1 MDLSFNLALSYRY
14 LKHPTSRQ
22 NVEDTPGQIPELIL
36 TLRHMWLAVE
46 CPHPPLPYMSWG
58 THCSN
63 GCAPNTCTE
72 SRAGMPRH
80 NTFPASHSAHSRHC
94 GVWIVQTHTH
104 RNANTCVRSH
114 TPYCNILWLMNCLYL
129 LRGVMCDN
137 QVCNLLRSYRGPL
150 ACIRLIYYQLYLTII
165 AGDYK
170 TCVKEF
176 NLTLTFIS
184 LGILESLSQTTCLG
198 VLSCQLAPASF
209 FG

>member
-1 MDLSFNLALSYRY
+1 
-14 LKHPTSRQ
+14 
-22 NVEDTPGQIPELIL
+22 
-36 TLRHMWLAVE
+36 
-46 CPHPPLPYMSWG
+46 MSWG